1 MARFILSL
9 TAFVAP
15 SPRGYKSVPAYP
27 ASHGCLRNPIPNS
40 LFIYNWIDIGDD
52 IYVYP

>member
-9 TAFVAP
+9 TAFVA
-15 SPRGYKSVPAYP
+15 
-27 ASHGCLRNPIPNS
+27 L
-40 LFIYNWIDIGDD
+40 LYNWIDIGDD